1 MTHTSISPKLSAIS
15 ADSPVRNIGDLH
27 ISGLSHPTLTISGV
41 SNSACL
47 LQEVIPFR
55 YPAIR

>member
-1 MTHTSISPKLSAIS
+1 MTRTSISPKLSAIS
-15 ADSPVRNIGDLH
+15 ADCPVHDIGDLH

-41 SNSACL
+41 SNSACS
-47 LQEVIPFR
+47 LQEAIPFR